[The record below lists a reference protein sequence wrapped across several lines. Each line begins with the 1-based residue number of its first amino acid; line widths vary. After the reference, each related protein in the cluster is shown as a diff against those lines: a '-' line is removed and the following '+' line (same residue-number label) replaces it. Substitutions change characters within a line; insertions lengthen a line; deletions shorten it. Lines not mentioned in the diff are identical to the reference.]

1 MSSKIVI
8 ENINMPE
15 RTSRVDKTKYLA
27 MREALLTVFPV
38 DERGV
43 TQKEM
48 LSLIQPHLPQD
59 FFQKEPVWLVGEN
72 RAV

>member
-27 MREALLTVFPV
+27 MKKVLMSLLPV
-38 DERGV
+38 DESSI
-43 TQKEM
+43 TQIET
-48 LSLIQPHLPQD
+48 LSLIQPYLPQD
-59 FFQKEPVWLVGEN
+59 IFPEGAKSY
-72 RAV
+72 

>member
-59 FFQKEPVWLVGEN
+59 FFPEVASSLAGE
-72 RAV
+72 